1 MCGMYSFVLCWF
13 SRVSFLHCLLESPGR
28 DGWLGNEF
36 ERLSVTPCGDFLLL
50 CESKQ
55 MDSISWRDG
64 WARGNVCVKPRKHPL
79 IRKMFFT
86 VWLRSCQSTPLNQ
99 NTLPYS
105 HTHTS
110 MFICSKRNFPLNVSS
125 MQVMAAS
132 WSAEGACNW
141 GFLSPFFYGKMK
153 RLYFVR
159 GLHWAGYY
167 WELNCQHIKRQI
179 VIE

>member
-1 MCGMYSFVLCWF
+1 MTCRTGGFLKCDKLIIFVVSSHEYSSLLFPVCKAACPRGMCGMYSFVLCWF

-86 VWLRSCQSTPLNQ
+86 VWLRSCQSTLLNQ

-105 HTHTS
+105 HTH
-110 MFICSKRNFPLNVSS
+110 FHVYL
-125 MQVMAAS
+125 
-132 WSAEGACNW
+132 
-141 GFLSPFFYGKMK
+141 
-153 RLYFVR
+153 
-159 GLHWAGYY
+159 
-167 WELNCQHIKRQI
+167 
-179 VIE
+179 